1 MDTIMTSKIYGLKN
15 CDSMKKAFAWLQEH
29 GVDYEFH
36 DYRKSGVPRQS
47 LVAWCRTLGWRTLV
61 NTRGTTWRK
70 LTPQQQ
76 QISSQSEAVA
86 LMLEYPSLIRRPL
99 VETQNG
105 QLLVGFDAAIF
116 ASFMQNGKK

>member
-1 MDTIMTSKIYGLKN
+1 MTSKIYGLKN